1 MAFKIKGGRLC
12 RDDLDALFQE
22 YYPRIFNYL
31 YYRTLNRAL
40 SEDLVSQTMLNVVR
54 RYETFD
60 ADKGNLD
67 QWVFSIARNAFFSYL
82 RQHKEET
89 DIDAI
94 PEGLVAYDD
103 EGLDAL
109 DDEGD
114 QVRRLLSELT
124 DEERELVYLKFWE
137 ELSNKEIAARLDMNA
152 STVSTRLWRA
162 TEKMRR
168 AAERKDRS

>member
-1 MAFKIKGGRLC
+1 MAFNIKGNRLT
-12 RDDLDALFQE
+12 REDLDALFQE

-60 ADKGNLD
+60 AERGNLD
-67 QWVFSIARNAFFSYL
+67 QWIFSIARNAFFSYL
-82 RQHKEET
+82 RTHKEET

-103 EGLDAL
+103 DGLDAL
-109 DDEGD
+109 DDEGER
-114 QVRRLLSELT
+114 VRSLLAVLT
-124 DEERELVYLKFWE
+124 DEERELVYLKYWE
-137 ELSNKEIAARLDMNA
+137 ELSNKEIAQRLELNA
-152 STVSTRLWRA
+152 STVSTKLWRA

-168 AAERKDRS
+168 AMPQE